1 MKKLLIIF
9 VALFLGIN
17 TIHAQEIEEDKTT
30 TSERFVVPTT
40 EPALLEARVFLKD
53 LIEKTTQDIAK
64 EEKEIALLIS
74 AKTKLEATDIEYKE
88 ADREIQVM
96 KDDIKNFKV
105 LLDYYTKDLEL
116 VDQALLKYG
125 K

>member
-64 EEKEIALLIS
+64 EEKEIALLVS
-74 AKTKLEATDIEYKE
+74 AKAKLEANDPEYKE

-105 LLDYYTKDLEL
+105 LHDYYTKDLEL